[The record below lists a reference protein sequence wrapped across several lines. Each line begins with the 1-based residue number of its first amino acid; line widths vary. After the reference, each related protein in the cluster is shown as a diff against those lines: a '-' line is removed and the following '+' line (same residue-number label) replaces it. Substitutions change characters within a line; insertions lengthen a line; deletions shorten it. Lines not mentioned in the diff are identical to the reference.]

1 MRGIIKD
8 IRPKIKLTK
17 NSKANKAAKSF
28 LNLSFSSRK
37 ITIGRPIR
45 DITAATIKYISKILS
60 FKNMKTPKAIN
71 ESFKTALT
79 ILLDMFLFSTIQR

>member
-1 MRGIIKD
+1 MINGIIKD

-17 NSKANKAAKSF
+17 RSNVNKAANSF
-28 LNLSFSSRK
+28 VNLSFCIRK

-45 DITAATIKYISKILS
+45 DIIAATVKYIKTTLS
-60 FKNMKTPKAIN
+60 FKKMNTPKAIS

-79 ILLDMFLFSTIQR
+79 IL

>member
-17 NSKANKAAKSF
+17 NSKVNKAAKSF

-37 ITIGRPIR
+37 ITIGRPIS
-45 DITAATIKYISKILS
+45 DITAATIKYISTILS
-60 FKNMKTPKAIN
+60 FKNIKTPKAIS

>member
-17 NSKANKAAKSF
+17 NSKVNKAAKSF

-45 DITAATIKYISKILS
+45 DITAATIKYNSTILR
-60 FKNMKTPKAIN
+60 FKNIKIPKEIN
-71 ESFKTALT
+71 ESIKTALT
-79 ILLDMFLFSTIQR
+79 ILLEMFLFSTIQR

>member
-17 NSKANKAAKSF
+17 NSKVNKAAKSF

-37 ITIGRPIR
+37 LTIGRPIR
-45 DITAATIKYISKILS
+45 DITAATIKYISTILS
-60 FKNMKTPKAIN
+60 FKNIKTPKAIN